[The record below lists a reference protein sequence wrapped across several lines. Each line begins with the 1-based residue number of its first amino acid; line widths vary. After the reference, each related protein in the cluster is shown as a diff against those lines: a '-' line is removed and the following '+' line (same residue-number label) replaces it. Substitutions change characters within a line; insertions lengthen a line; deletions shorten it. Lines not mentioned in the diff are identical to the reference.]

1 MRQRLELLIGAIDQT
16 RNAFQSVGRGLSG
29 MREQSEQVGKGMAGL
44 RDQATQLGDTL
55 GRVGA
60 ALGLGFGVQQLIAM
74 ADQFSQLQS
83 RLALAVTSQEEFNRA
98 NAELFEIA
106 QRNRA
111 PLEETV
117 ALYARL
123 APSFQAMGR
132 DQGEALAVTDAIGQ
146 AIALSGASAAGAAG
160 ALTQLGQA
168 FASGV
173 LRGEEFNSVNEA
185 TPRVMQAI
193 AQGMGVPIGALRKLA
208 EQGQL
213 TSEVVVNALLNQRE
227 RLATEYAS
235 MPVTVTG
242 ALTQLRNAFLKTL
255 GETDQASGTTAALAQ
270 VIQTLAANLNL
281 VINLIGVALVAAV
294 GKMVGALVT
303 SILINKAEAAARLA
317 NLRLIQAE
325 AVARV
330 QAAQAALAQATA
342 QGTATAAAAASLA
355 TARGEATAAMAA
367 TAAAA
372 SSTSLWG
379 RAVGLLGGALRLLGG
394 PIGLVITGVALLGA
408 ALFGARNTVVE
419 FGGRT
424 ATMGQI
430 VVAVWDTMIEQVRAV
445 GQWLAGLVGI
455 SNLSWGRIR
464 EGIAGAVGS
473 ISGLLRTLANFVIG
487 NFHAMGS
494 VASITTSFM
503 LERFRNAFSDMGA
516 IVRALGRDIA
526 AAFRGDFSMQHLR
539 DQMRRGVGEMR
550 EFGGQLA
557 AAVRQAYSRDYVGEA
572 AANVARRIRP
582 EAAARERV
590 FAQEQPQNQ
599 PPQTPPAGGG
609 GGGGRAA
616 ASNLDAA
623 RLAQAQAQ
631 AQAQASLLSDALA
644 RAQTEIER
652 ALEDRLIS
660 IRDFHSRKTEI
671 EQQAIDAEI
680 ERTRSALAEQQRLA
694 VEGEDE
700 GARIRAKG
708 EVAKLEAELIVLN
721 NRRAAAAVT
730 NARAAALAER
740 ELADSLAQVRAELA
754 EITGTTTDDDRRK
767 VIERQYR
774 DLRDRLVAQGDDG
787 GVSLVDR
794 LIDVKV
800 AQSNLQTLEAAW
812 QQSNERMRTAQQ
824 SIQIQQQAGLLTESQ
839 ARQQIIALQQ
849 QSAAEMEQLLPIMER
864 AAQAIGPEAVQRVQ
878 AWRNELAQT
887 KLVVDDV
894 AVTVEGAF
902 KDGMVSMFEA
912 IGSGAKSARE
922 AFADF
927 ARSVMAAIQ
936 RIAAQKLAESLFGG
950 LFGGSASTG
959 TSLIGKAASWLFG
972 VRMATGGLVRGPGTS
987 TSDSIPARLSAGE
1000 YVVNAA
1006 AVRSV
1011 GVAFLN
1017 GINGLSAGPQWQGG
1031 ALALAAG
1038 GLVPQV
1044 NVQAAQP
1051 VQQALRIVNA
1061 VDPGLTH
1068 DHLQTPAGERVIVN
1082 IITRNSRAI
1091 RNALA

>member
-1 MRQRLELLIGAIDQT
+1 MRQRLELLIGAVDQT
-16 RNAFQSVGRGLSG
+16 RSAFQSVGRGLSNL
-29 MREQSEQVGKGMAGL
+29 RDQTAQAGSSMGRL
-44 RDQATQLGDTL
+44 RDQASQVGDTV
-55 GRVGA
+55 GRIGA

-98 NAELFEIA
+98 NTELFEIA

-111 PLEETV
+111 PLEETI

-146 AIALSGASAAGAAG
+146 AIALSGTSAAGAAG

-193 AQGMGVPIGALRKLA
+193 AQGMGVPIGALRKMA

-213 TSEVVVNALLNQRE
+213 TAEVVVNALLDQRE

-255 GETDQASGTTAALAQ
+255 GEADQASGTTAALAQ

-281 VINLIGVALVAAV
+281 VIKLIGVALVAAV

-303 SILINKAEAAARLA
+303 SILMNKAEAAARLA

-342 QGTATAAAAASLA
+342 QGTATAAAAASLTA
-355 TARGEATAAMAA
+355 ARGEAAAATAA

-379 RAVGLLGGALRLLGG
+379 RAVSLLGGALRLLGG
-394 PIGLVITGVALLGA
+394 PIGLAITGVALLGV

-430 VVAVWDTMIEQVRAV
+430 VVAVWDTLVEQVRAV
-445 GQWLAGLVGI
+445 GQWLTGLVGI

-464 EGIAGAVGS
+464 EGVAGAVS
-473 ISGLLRTLANFVIG
+473 AISGLLRTLANFVIG

-494 VASITTSFM
+494 VAGLMASFM

-526 AAFRGDFSMQHLR
+526 AVFSGDFSMSHLR
-539 DQMRRGVGEMR
+539 EQLRRGMGEVR
-550 EFGGQLA
+550 ELGGQLA

-572 AANVARRIRP
+572 AANVARNIRP

-599 PPQTPPAGGG
+599 PPGTPPAGGG
-609 GGGGRAA
+609 GAA

-660 IRDFHSRKTEI
+660 IRDFHTRKTEI

-680 ERTRSALAEQQRLA
+680 ERTRSALAEQQRLTS
-694 VEGEDE
+694 EGEDE

-800 AQSNLQTLEAAW
+800 AQSNLQALEAAW

-849 QSAAEMEQLLPIMER
+849 QSAAEMEQLLPSMER
-864 AAQAIGPEAVQRVQ
+864 AAQAIGPEAVARVQ
-878 AWRNELAQT
+878 AWKNELAQT
-887 KLVVDDV
+887 RLVVDEV
-894 AVTVEGAF
+894 AVAVDGAV
-902 KDGMVSMFEA
+902 KDGLVSMFEA

>member
-1 MRQRLELLIGAIDQT
+1 MART
-16 RNAFQSVGRGLSG
+16 NA
-29 MREQSEQVGKGMAGL
+29 
-44 RDQATQLGDTL
+44 
-55 GRVGA
+55 
-60 ALGLGFGVQQLIAM
+60 
-74 ADQFSQLQS
+74 
-83 RLALAVTSQEEFNRA
+83 
-98 NAELFEIA
+98 
-106 QRNRA
+106 
-111 PLEETV
+111 
-117 ALYARL
+117 
-123 APSFQAMGR
+123 
-132 DQGEALAVTDAIGQ
+132 
-146 AIALSGASAAGAAG
+146 
-160 ALTQLGQA
+160 
-168 FASGV
+168 
-173 LRGEEFNSVNEA
+173 
-185 TPRVMQAI
+185 
-193 AQGMGVPIGALRKLA
+193 
-208 EQGQL
+208 
-213 TSEVVVNALLNQRE
+213 
-227 RLATEYAS
+227 
-235 MPVTVTG
+235 
-242 ALTQLRNAFLKTL
+242 
-255 GETDQASGTTAALAQ
+255 
-270 VIQTLAANLNL
+270 
-281 VINLIGVALVAAV
+281 
-294 GKMVGALVT
+294 
-303 SILINKAEAAARLA
+303 
-317 NLRLIQAE
+317 
-325 AVARV
+325 
-330 QAAQAALAQATA
+330 AQATA
-342 QGTATAAAAASLA
+342 ATAAAAAS
-355 TARGEATAAMAA
+355 
-367 TAAAA
+367 
-372 SSTSLWG
+372 TSIWSRVLT
-379 RAVGLLGGALRLLGG
+379 VLGGALKLLGG

-408 ALFGARNTVVE
+408 ALFGARNSVVE

-424 ATMGQI
+424 ATIGQI
-430 VVAVWDTMIEQVRAV
+430 VVAVWDTMIEKVRAV
-445 GQWLAGLVGI
+445 GQWLGELVGI
-455 SNLSWGRIR
+455 NNLSWGRIR
-464 EGIAGAVGS
+464 EGISGAVGS
-473 ISGLLRTLANFVIG
+473 IGGLLRALANLVIG

-494 VASITTSFM
+494 VAAVTARFM
-503 LERFRNAFSDMGA
+503 LERFRNALRDIGA
-516 IVRALGRDIA
+516 VARALGTDIA
-526 AAFRGDFSMQHLR
+526 AAFRGDFSMRHLR
-539 DQMRRGVGEMR
+539 DQMKRGAGEMR
-550 EFGGQLA
+550 EFGAELT
-557 AAVRQAYSRDYVGEA
+557 AAVRQAYNRDYVGEA

-582 EAAARERV
+582 QAAPRERV
-590 FAQEQPQNQ
+590 FAQPQAGTATA
-599 PPQTPPAGGG
+599 PGPVTPAA
-609 GGGGRAA
+609 GRAGA
-616 ASNLDAA
+616 ASNLDSAQ
-623 RLAQAQAQ
+623 LALAQAQ
-631 AQAQASLLSDALA
+631 AQAQASLLADYLA

-660 IRDFHSRKTEI
+660 IRDFHTRKTDLEH
-671 EQQAIDAEI
+671 QAIDAEV

-694 VEGEDE
+694 TAGDDE
-700 GARIRAKG
+700 AARIRAKG

-721 NRRAAAAVT
+721 NRRTAAAQT

-740 ELADSLAQVRAELA
+740 ELADALQQVRSELA
-754 EITGTTTDDDRRK
+754 EISGTATESDRRSA
-767 VIERQYR
+767 IERQYR
-774 DLRDRLVAQGDDG
+774 DLRDRLVAQGDDS

-849 QSAAEMEQLLPIMER
+849 QSAAEMEQLLPSMER

-878 AWRNELAQT
+878 AWRNEIAQT

-950 LFGGSASTG
+950 LFGGSAGTG

-972 VRMATGGLVRGPGTS
+972 VGMATGGLVRGPGTS
-987 TSDSIPARLSAGE
+987 TSDSIPARLCAGE

-1017 GINGLSAGPQWQGG
+1017 GINGLHSGPQWQGG